1 MAFDPISL
9 ALEIGGKV
17 LDRVFPDPT
26 ERAKAQL
33 ELLKLEQSG
42 DLAVMTA
49 QTDINKVE
57 ASNTN
62 LFVSGWRPF
71 VGWVCGIALLYAAII
86 EPLARFVA
94 QVIFKYAG
102 AFPFIDTTQVVI
114 SRIYRGKS
122 PFQGGRDH
130 VSHLL
135 LNKGLSENKV
145 VITIWSFGIFFAAIA
160 IYLSKSI

>member
-57 ASNTN
+57 AGSAH

-71 VGWVCGIALLYAAII
+71 VGWVCGLSLCYAAIL
-86 EPLARFVA
+86 EPFARFVA
-94 QVIFKYAG
+94 TVMFSYVG
-102 AFPFIDTTQVVI
+102 TFPIIDTALTLQI
-114 SRIYRGKS
+114 
-122 PFQGGRDH
+122 
-130 VSHLL
+130 LL
-135 LNKGLSENKV
+135 GLLGLAGMRSWEKKEGV
-145 VITIWSFGIFFAAIA
+145 A
-160 IYLSKSI
+160 SK

>member
-17 LDRVFPDPT
+17 LDRVFPDPA

-57 ASNTN
+57 AGSTH

-71 VGWVCGIALLYAAII
+71 VGWVCGVSLFYAAIL
-86 EPLARFVA
+86 EPFARFVA
-94 QVIFKYAG
+94 TVMFKYVG
-102 AFPFIDTTQVVI
+102 EFPIIDTALTLQI
-114 SRIYRGKS
+114 
-122 PFQGGRDH
+122 
-130 VSHLL
+130 LL
-135 LNKGLSENKV
+135 GLLGLAGMRSWEKKEGV
-145 VITIWSFGIFFAAIA
+145 A
-160 IYLSKSI
+160 SK

>member
-17 LDRVFPDPT
+17 LDRVFPDPA

-57 ASNTN
+57 AGSTH

-71 VGWVCGIALLYAAII
+71 VGWVCGVSLFYAAIL
-86 EPLARFVA
+86 EPFARFVA
-94 QVIFKYAG
+94 TVIFKYVG
-102 AFPFIDTTQVVI
+102 EFPIIDTALTLQI
-114 SRIYRGKS
+114 
-122 PFQGGRDH
+122 
-130 VSHLL
+130 LL
-135 LNKGLSENKV
+135 GLLGLAGMRSWEKKEGV
-145 VITIWSFGIFFAAIA
+145 AA
-160 IYLSKSI
+160 K

>member
-9 ALEIGGKV
+9 ALEIGNKV

-49 QTDINKVE
+49 QTDINKIE
-57 ASNTN
+57 AGSTN

-71 VGWVCGIALLYAAII
+71 IGWGCGIAFIYSALL
-86 EPLARFVA
+86 EPFLRFIA
-94 QVIFKYAG
+94 TVIFKYQGLYPA
-102 AFPFIDTTQVVI
+102 IDTSLTLQI
-114 SRIYRGKS
+114 
-122 PFQGGRDH
+122 
-130 VSHLL
+130 LL
-135 LNKGLSENKV
+135 GLLGLAGMRSWEKKEGV
-145 VITIWSFGIFFAAIA
+145 A
-160 IYLSKSI
+160 SK

>member
-42 DLAVMTA
+42 DLAAMTA

-57 ASNTN
+57 ASSTSV
-62 LFVSGWRPF
+62 FVSGWRPF
-71 VGWVCGIALLYAAII
+71 VGWVCGISLLYAALI
-86 EPLARFVA
+86 EPFSRFVA

-102 AFPFIDTTQVVI
+102 EFPYIDTDLTLQI
-114 SRIYRGKS
+114 
-122 PFQGGRDH
+122 
-130 VSHLL
+130 LL
-135 LNKGLSENKV
+135 GLLGLAGMRSWEKEKGV
-145 VITIWSFGIFFAAIA
+145 A
-160 IYLSKSI
+160 SK